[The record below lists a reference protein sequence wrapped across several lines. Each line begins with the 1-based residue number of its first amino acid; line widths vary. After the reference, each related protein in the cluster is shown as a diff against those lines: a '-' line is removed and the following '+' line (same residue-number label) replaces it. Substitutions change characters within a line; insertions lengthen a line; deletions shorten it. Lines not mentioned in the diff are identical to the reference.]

1 MNATPPKETLLVCN
15 CQRTMEIDGPR
26 LAAALGQEGAL
37 TVHTELCRSQLAAYQ
52 SAIAGGG
59 SVHVACTQEAPL
71 FREVAEEREA
81 AETGLQFTNIRERA
95 GWCEIKSGALPKMA
109 ALLAEAAHTPKP
121 TGLITLKSEGS
132 CLVYGA
138 GQIALDVA
146 YELAD
151 RLSVNLLQTDTA
163 DVVPPSVVTVPISKG
178 RIRNAT
184 GHLGAFEIE
193 VDGYAPMLPSSRRAL
208 DFVMARDGA
217 KAKCDI
223 ILDLSGARPLFP
235 DSARRDGYVRA
246 DPANPAAVAKA
257 MFKVSDLVGEFEKP
271 LYVSFDA
278 AICAHARSRKV
289 GCTNCLDVC
298 PTGAITPA
306 GDHVAV
312 DPAICGG
319 CGHCSAVCPTGAV
332 SYSFPRRDDLVTR
345 AQILLKTY
353 RAAGGSRPVL
363 LLHDESHGGPLIAA
377 MARFGRGLPVNV
389 LPLAL
394 YSVFQIGHDLL
405 AAMLAA
411 GAEQIVVL
419 APPGAP
425 HELPALE
432 AQAALLSTFLDALG
446 YQGPCVHILVERD
459 PDMVE
464 AALYGLP
471 ALPDLPA
478 HSFSTV
484 GSKRDISRT
493 VLAKLR
499 QSAPNPVDLIVLP
512 KGAPYGRIQIRTEG
526 CTLCLACV
534 GACPANALSDHPD
547 RPQVAFTEA
556 ACVQCGVCVATCP
569 EKVITLEPR
578 YNFAP
583 AAMTPEVLKREEPF
597 CCISCGKPFGTKASV
612 DKVMERL
619 KGHSMFRSEHQ
630 LRLIQMCDTCRLVA
644 ITEEGGDPL
653 KGAERPRMRTTDDYL
668 RAEAE
673 AKRTGKKPE
682 DFLS

>member
-15 CQRTMEIDGPR
+15 CQRTMKINGPR
-26 LAAALGQEGAL
+26 LATALGREGPL
-37 TVHTELCRSQLAAYQ
+37 TVHTELCRGQLAAYQ
-52 SAIAGGG
+52 TAIAGGG
-59 SVHVACTQEAPL
+59 PVHVACTQEAPL
-71 FREVAEEREA
+71 FREVAEQGEA
-81 AETGLQFTNIRERA
+81 AETALRFTNIRERS
-95 GWCEIKSGALPKMA
+95 GWCEDKSAALPKMA

-121 TGLITLKSEGS
+121 AGLITLKSEGV

-138 GQIALDVA
+138 GQVALDVA
-146 YELAD
+146 CELAE
-151 RLSVNLLQTDTA
+151 RLSVNLLLTDAT
-163 DVVPPSVVTVPISKG
+163 DVVPPSVATVPISKG
-178 RIRNAT
+178 RISKAT

-223 ILDLSGARPLFP
+223 ILDVSGGRPLIP

-246 DPANPAAVAKA
+246 DPGNPAAIAKA

-312 DPAICGG
+312 DPAVCGG

-332 SYSFPRRDDLVTR
+332 SYSFPGREDLVTR
-345 AQILLKTY
+345 AQILLRTY
-353 RAAGGSRPVL
+353 RAAGGTRPVL
-363 LLHDESHGGPLIAA
+363 LVHDETHGTPLIAA

-394 YSVFQIGHDLL
+394 YSVFQVGHDMM

-411 GAEQIVVL
+411 GTEQIVVL
-419 APPGAP
+419 APADAP

-432 AQAALLSTFLDALG
+432 AQVGVLAAFLDALG
-446 YQGPCVHILVERD
+446 YEGPRVHILVERD
-459 PDMVE
+459 PDAAE

-478 HSFSTV
+478 HSFSAV
-484 GSKRDISRT
+484 GTKRDIART

-499 QSAPNPVDLIVLP
+499 QGAPNPVDVIALP
-512 KGAPYGRIQIRTEG
+512 KAAPYGRIHIRTEG

-578 YNFAP
+578 YNFSP
-583 AAMTPEVLKREEPF
+583 AAMTPEVLSMEEPF
-597 CCISCGKPFGTKASV
+597 RCISCGKPFGTKASI

-644 ITEEGGDPL
+644 VTGEGGDPF
-653 KGAERPRMRTTDDYL
+653 KGPERPRMRTTDDYL
-668 RAEAE
+668 MAEAE
-673 AKRTGKKPE
+673 AERTGKKPE

>member
-1 MNATPPKETLLVCN
+1 MIDTPPKEKLLVCN
-15 CQRTMEIDGPR
+15 CQRTMEIDGWR
-26 LAAALGQEGAL
+26 LAGALGRNRPL
-37 TVHTELCRSQLAAYQ
+37 TVHTELCRSQLAAYET
-52 SAIAGGG
+52 ALAGGG
-59 SVHVACTQEAPL
+59 PVHVACTQEAPL
-71 FREVAEEREA
+71 FREVAEEHEA
-81 AETGLQFTNIRERA
+81 AGVALRFSNIRERA
-95 GWCEIKSGALPKMA
+95 GWCDDKTGALPKVA

-121 TGLITLKSEGS
+121 TGLITLKSEGV

-138 GQIALDVA
+138 GQVTLDVA

-151 RLSVNLLQTDTA
+151 RLSVNLLLADAT
-163 DVVPPSVVTVPISKG
+163 DVVPPSVVTVPVYKG
-178 RIRNAT
+178 RIRKAT

-208 DFVMARDGA
+208 EFVMAREGA
-217 KAKCDI
+217 TAKCDI
-223 ILDLSGARPLFP
+223 ILDLSGGRPLFP

-246 DPANPAAVAKA
+246 DPVNPGAVAKA

-278 AICAHARSRKV
+278 AICAHARSKKV

-312 DPAICGG
+312 APAICGG
-319 CGHCSAVCPTGAV
+319 CGHCSAVCPTGAA
-332 SYSFPRRDDLVTR
+332 SYSFPRREDLVTR
-345 AQILLKTY
+345 AQILLEAY
-353 RAAGGSRPVL
+353 RAAGGTRPVL
-363 LLHDESHGGPLIAA
+363 LLHDESHGCPLIAT

-389 LPLAL
+389 LPMAL
-394 YSVFQIGHDLL
+394 YSVFQVGHDLM

-419 APPGAP
+419 VPPDAP

-432 AQAALLSTFLDALG
+432 AQAALLSAFLEALG
-446 YQGPCVHILVERD
+446 YQGPRVHILVERD
-459 PDMVE
+459 PDAAE

-478 HSFSTV
+478 HSFAAV
-484 GSKRDISRT
+484 GTKRDIART
-493 VLAKLR
+493 VLAKLKAG
-499 QSAPNPVDLIVLP
+499 APNPADLIALP
-512 KGAPYGRIQIRTEG
+512 KGAPYGRIHIRTDG

-534 GACPANALSDHPD
+534 GACPADALSDHPD
-547 RPQVAFTEA
+547 RPQVAFTES

-578 YNFAP
+578 YNFSP
-583 AAMTPEVLKREEPF
+583 AAMTPEVLKSEEPF
-597 CCISCGKPFGTKASV
+597 RCIGCGKPFGTKASIA
-612 DKVMERL
+612 KVIERL
-619 KGHSMFRSEHQ
+619 KGHSMFRSDRQ
-630 LRLIQMCDTCRLVA
+630 LRLIQMCDACRLVA
-644 ITEEGGDPL
+644 ITEEGGDPF
-653 KGAERPRMRTTDDYL
+653 KGPERPRIRTTDDYL
-668 RAEAE
+668 MAEAE

-682 DFLS
+682 EFMS